1 MARPLIPSDR
11 KLYAAVG
18 KVALAH
24 GHLEL
29 VQKFLIRNLAGI
41 GMVEALQST
50 QFSPISDVQKTVKKL
65 ARRRQ
70 LPEEMVVQLSALLNR
85 ATLLSRERNKLLHR
99 AIQMD
104 KNGRIYQKR
113 DDHTWGPAPSV
124 ADLDELSQKM
134 LQLSKE
140 INEERLTGFIRR
152 ACRQYPLPNN

>member
-11 KLYAAVG
+11 NLYAAVG

-29 VQKFLIRNLAGI
+29 VQKFLIRNLAGM

-50 QFSPISDVQKTVKKL
+50 QFSRISDVQKTVKKL
-65 ARRRQ
+65 ANRRQ
-70 LPEEMVVQLSALLNR
+70 LPEEIVLRLNALLNR
-85 ATLLSRERNKLLHR
+85 ATLLSRERNKLLHT

-104 KNGRIYQKR
+104 RRGQIFQKR

-124 ADLDELSQKM
+124 ADLDRLSKKII
-134 LQLSKE
+134 QLSNE
-140 INEERLTGFIRR
+140 INEERLTGFIHR
-152 ACRQYPLPNN
+152 ACRQYPLPKH

>member
-29 VQKFLIRNLAGI
+29 VQKYLVRNLAGI

-50 QFSPISDVQKTVKKL
+50 QFSRISDVQKTVKKL
-65 ARRRQ
+65 ARRRK
-70 LPEEMVVQLSALLNR
+70 LPEEVVVRLSALLNR
-85 ATLLSRERNKLLHR
+85 ATLLSRERNTLLHS

-104 KNGRIYQKR
+104 KKGRISQKR

-124 ADLDELSQKM
+124 ADLDGLSEKI

-140 INEERLTGFIRR
+140 INEERLTGFIRH
-152 ACRQYPLPNN
+152 ACRQYPLPKN